1 MDCTVLL
8 QRPSSDTAGFTLLEM
23 MVVVAI
29 LGVLAMVALP
39 RLELG
44 RGPRQRAVAHE
55 VAADLRLLR
64 DDAIR
69 RASPSRLE
77 PSRTGYLLR
86 PSGRARVL
94 PSGMALE
101 TAATASVL
109 LPDAGSEISFFPD
122 GSSTGGVVSLR
133 GGGGLVRIMVRGLD
147 GRVRLDEQQ

>member
-1 MDCTVLL
+1 MDSAVRS

-44 RGPRQRAVAHE
+44 RGPRLRAVAHA

-77 PSRTGYLLR
+77 PTATGYLLR

-94 PSGMALE
+94 PAGIALE
-101 TAATASVL
+101 IAPAASSL
-109 LPDAGSEISFFPD
+109 LPGAGFEISFYPD

-133 GGGGLVRIMVRGLD
+133 GSGGAPRIVVRGLD
-147 GRVRLDEQQ
+147 GRVRIDEQS